1 MCFSFRV
8 SIGTFIVSWGIAL
21 YLLSKKL
28 TKNQR
33 HNVIFLMI
41 FSSIQLAD
49 AILWL
54 IKMKKNTVNYVITS
68 FIIPFILSLQ
78 IFYNMYVI
86 NGIKSP
92 LLIPLYIYVF
102 YRFNGF
108 SESLCNNK
116 FSSPIWGSKELMLW
130 EFILFSILI
139 IYPNWWFIG
148 INLLL
153 FPAFSIVSG
162 GGYGSL
168 WCAVANLLAFY
179 YLYKY

>member
-1 MCFSFRV
+1 
-8 SIGTFIVSWGIAL
+8 
-21 YLLSKKL
+21 
-28 TKNQR
+28 
-33 HNVIFLMI
+33 
-41 FSSIQLAD
+41 
-49 AILWL
+49 
-54 IKMKKNTVNYVITS
+54 
-68 FIIPFILSLQ
+68 
-78 IFYNMYVI
+78 MYVI

-92 LLIPLYIYVF
+92 LLIPFIIYVF

-139 IYPNWWFIG
+139 IYPNWWFIS

-153 FPAFSIVSG
+153 FPAISIVAG